1 MQQCISSLALNVEA
15 LRKRK
20 VNPRAKKL
28 YLFAAKT
35 HGNQTKKTNPKKR
48 PCDTSILYKRN
59 ILPSYSGLLSDINDG
74 RFKQQEQFKTTS
86 VSQSSRFLIINL

>member
-1 MQQCISSLALNVEA
+1 MVMQQCISSLALNVEA

-35 HGNQTKKTNPKKR
+35 HGNQTKKTNPKKN
-48 PCDTSILYKRN
+48 PCDTSILFFWSIAAR
-59 ILPSYSGLLSDINDG
+59 
-74 RFKQQEQFKTTS
+74 
-86 VSQSSRFLIINL
+86 IITIVAVIVPQA